1 MKKQKEQYYFKINAY
16 HAKVLQHFD
25 NILKKISNSFFLSVK
40 GPIFL
45 PLKKKRTV
53 LLKSPHVNKKA
64 REMFVF
70 KKYSYLYILSF
81 ENTDNKKKLSFL
93 HFMQKNPIA
102 GSSLKMIKCVK
113 KDSNFQPINS

>member
-1 MKKQKEQYYFKINAY
+1 MKEQYYFKIEAY
-16 HAKVLQHFD
+16 DVKILQHFD
-25 NILKKISNSFFLSVK
+25 TIWKKISNNFSLNVK

-45 PLKKKRTV
+45 PLKKKKTI

-81 ENTDNKKKLSFL
+81 KNTDRKKKLSFL
-93 HFMQKNPIA
+93 TFMQKNPIS
-102 GSSLKMIKCVK
+102 GSSLKMVKCVK

>member
-1 MKKQKEQYYFKINAY
+1 MKKQKEQYYFKIKAY
-16 HAKVLQHFD
+16 DVKVLQHFD
-25 NILKKISNSFFLSVK
+25 IILKKISNYFFLNVK

-81 ENTDNKKKLSFL
+81 ENTDSKKKLSFL
-93 HFMQKNPIA
+93 NFMQKNPIA
-102 GSSLKMIKCVK
+102 GSSLKIIKCVK